1 MPPLR
6 QGGLRGCQGHRHL
19 IRPVCA
25 YDLPGSG
32 ENLPSGH
39 IIEENQ
45 HLQPLIVPCP
55 KGRLERERNGTIS
68 DQDPPCLRGGNPV
81 HSRSKEG

>member
-6 QGGLRGCQGHRHL
+6 QGGLCGRQGRWHL
-19 IRPVCA
+19 IRAVRA

-45 HLQPLIVPCP
+45 HLQPVIVPCP
-55 KGRLERERNGTIS
+55 KGRLERERIGTIS
-68 DQDPPCLRGGNPV
+68 DQDPPCLGGGKPV
-81 HSRSKEG
+81 RSRSKEG